1 MSRAKEKKINLF
13 SRLYAHLTGTSHLPA
28 RGQHCHRCNQLGHIE
43 CWEVG
48 GPDIEHIA
56 MELEDIERRAA

>member
-1 MSRAKEKKINLF
+1 VSRAKEKKINLF
-13 SRLYAHLTGTSHLPA
+13 SKLYAHLTGTSHLPA
-28 RGQHCHRCNQLGHIE
+28 RGQVCQRCHQKGHLT
-43 CWEVG
+43 CWEVS